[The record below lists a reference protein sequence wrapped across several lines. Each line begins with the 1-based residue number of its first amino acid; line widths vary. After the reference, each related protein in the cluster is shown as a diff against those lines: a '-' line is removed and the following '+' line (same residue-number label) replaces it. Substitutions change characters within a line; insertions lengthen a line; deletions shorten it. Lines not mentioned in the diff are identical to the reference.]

1 MKDFKDMTWEEL
13 DQVKTELLKYI
24 EKARKKK
31 RQAVYERVKELV
43 NELNS
48 LTRDWNI
55 DLETVDYD
63 GYLTEISDDITVV
76 KPEECD

>member
-13 DQVKTELLKYI
+13 DKARTELYQYI
-24 EKARKKK
+24 DKVRRQKRKE
-31 RQAVYERVKELV
+31 VYERVKDLV
-43 NELNS
+43 DELNS

-55 DLETVDYD
+55 LLETVDCD
-63 GYLTEISDDITVV
+63 GYTIDLDEDITVI